1 MTDLCRWLGG
11 VCLVFGTAGL
21 FLNQHDYAQSGAL
34 LAIAW
39 YIAGQVAAVI
49 EHQKWQRDQ
58 QDRP

>member
-11 VCLVFGTAGL
+11 FCLVLATAAFIL
-21 FLNQHDYAQSGAL
+21 DAHDYAQSGAL

-49 EHQKWQRDQ
+49 EHQKWQLDQ
-58 QDRP
+58 QDPR